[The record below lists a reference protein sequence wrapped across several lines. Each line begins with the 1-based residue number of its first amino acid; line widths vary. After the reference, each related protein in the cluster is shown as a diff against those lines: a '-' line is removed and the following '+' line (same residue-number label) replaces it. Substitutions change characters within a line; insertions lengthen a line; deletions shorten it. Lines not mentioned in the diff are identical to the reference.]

1 MKKVSAV
8 NTPMK
13 REYRLSDLG
22 TPVRGK
28 YFKSAQNAKNVIVLK
43 PEIAKIFRDS
53 AAVNEVLAGLIK
65 VAQQTRA
72 SRTRG
77 SKPSNKKPA

>member
-13 REYRLSDLG
+13 REYRPADLG

-28 YFKSAQNAKNVIVLK
+28 YFKSAQNAKNVVVLK
-43 PEIAKIFRDS
+43 PEIAKVFRDS

-65 VAQQTRA
+65 VAQQTRVP
-72 SRTRG
+72 RTRI
-77 SKPSNKKPA
+77 SKSSSKRSG